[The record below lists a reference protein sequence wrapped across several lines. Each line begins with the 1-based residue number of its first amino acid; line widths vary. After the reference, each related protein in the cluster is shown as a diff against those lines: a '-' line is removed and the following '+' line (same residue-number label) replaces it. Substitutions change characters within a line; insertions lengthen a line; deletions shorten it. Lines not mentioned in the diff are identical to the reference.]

1 MNNTYNTTTIS
12 QFFLWVGASVSI
24 AEIVTGSL
32 LAPLGLTKG
41 IQAILIGHVI
51 GAIIL
56 FLSAWISANSR
67 VTALQATRIS
77 FGTYGSYGL
86 TTLNMLQLVGWAS
99 VMIATGSI
107 ALNGISKELFAFDFQ
122 ALWSLL
128 IGAILVMWV
137 LFGLKKISKL
147 NIVAVT
153 ILFGF
158 TIVLASV
165 IFGGGGVGTIPD
177 ATMKFSTAVELSAV
191 MSLSWLPLIG
201 DYTRHVKHQKMGT
214 VMSVLGY
221 SVGSTFM
228 FIIGLGGSL
237 YVGSSDIS
245 AILMASGLGVVALM
259 IVLLST
265 VLTTFLDSYS
275 AGVNFKNLVPMAN
288 ERFVSVIFTLLA
300 VVIAIAASVSAY
312 ESFLYFI
319 GSVFA
324 PLYGILFADYYLLK
338 RRHIDPQKKWSWQSA
353 LLWLL
358 GVVIYHVSLK
368 YPIPL
373 GHTLWVLV
381 GVFIVRIA
389 MVAVIERK
397 NVFSKVDLVDRL

>member
-41 IQAILIGHVI
+41 IQAIILGHVI
-51 GAIIL
+51 GATIL

-86 TTLNMLQLVGWAS
+86 TILNMLQLVGWAS

-122 ALWSLL
+122 ALWSIL
-128 IGAILVMWV
+128 IGTILVMWV
-137 LFGLKKISKL
+137 LFGLKKISRL

-158 TIVLASV
+158 TIILTSV
-165 IFGGGGVGTIPD
+165 IFGGGGVGTVPD

-214 VMSVLGY
+214 IMSVLGY
-221 SVGSTFM
+221 SLGSTFM

-245 AILMASGLGVVALM
+245 EILMASGLGVVALL

-275 AGVNFKNLVPMAN
+275 AGINFKNFVPRAN
-288 ERFVSVIFTLLA
+288 ERYVSVLFTVLA
-300 VVIAIAASVSAY
+300 VVIAIASSVSAY
-312 ESFLYFI
+312 EDFLYFI

-338 RRHIDPQKKWSWQSA
+338 RRHIDAQKKWSWQSS
-353 LLWLL
+353 LLWLA
-358 GVVIYHVSLK
+358 GVVVYHASLK
-368 YPIPL
+368 YPILL

-381 GVFIVRIA
+381 GIFAIRIIMMTITERVKGTSKA
-389 MVAVIERK
+389 QLIER
-397 NVFSKVDLVDRL
+397 